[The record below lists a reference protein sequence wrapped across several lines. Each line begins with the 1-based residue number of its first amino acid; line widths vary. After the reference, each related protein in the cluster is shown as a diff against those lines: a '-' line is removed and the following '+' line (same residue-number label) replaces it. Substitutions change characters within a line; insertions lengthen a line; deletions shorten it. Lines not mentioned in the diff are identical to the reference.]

1 VASSFGQGGPTSA
14 GIPSDVPANQG
25 PLTGQPGIP
34 VAPIQP
40 VDPTPVADTPLTAQP
55 PTDTNDLIRG
65 TPPGTPSPESVG
77 APESTLTADASRLV
91 VPQTQQDTE
100 PENSWHI
107 LPADAFPGEGD
118 VVLGVSGGVMVR
130 IPISGIGDLLT
141 SPNTS
146 QLGSA
151 LSQLNAAIASAKED
165 FDKRF
170 AEARIV
176 SDVVNLAADQAL
188 GTRDI
193 LGSVTGGVPTLD
205 NFNAFF
211 GEIARGNLAGAA
223 QAANAKAIAGIE
235 ELKVT
240 YAGLNDAI
248 AGTHQIIAAAND
260 SGTAAAIDQERIARI
275 TADDALAVDT
285 QTLSATIGGNFSTVN
300 TVSAAYA
307 NINGILAG
315 TYGVTLDVNGYV
327 SGFQAINGGS
337 AGSVFN
343 IRADAF
349 NLVMPNFS
357 ATPVLRVMNVNG
369 TPTLAFDGQII
380 ADGTVLTGGIRNN
393 AVTNSAGASGAGD
406 SGPVTINVR
415 KGSRI
420 AVTGYYAGGDARS
433 IFAPQSAIVITVNGE
448 DHPFSIPFA
457 TINAFTVLDFSATPI
472 FELTATADATW
483 TARCRYTGGSG
494 STQPV
499 SVRIQE
505 FAR

>member
-1 VASSFGQGGPTSA
+1 MT
-14 GIPSDVPANQG
+14 
-25 PLTGQPGIP
+25 T
-34 VAPIQP
+34 
-40 VDPTPVADTPLTAQP
+40 
-55 PTDTNDLIRG
+55 
-65 TPPGTPSPESVG
+65 
-77 APESTLTADASRLV
+77 
-91 VPQTQQDTE
+91 
-100 PENSWHI
+100 NSWSL
-107 LPADAFPGEGD
+107 LPSVLVPEEGD
-118 VVLGVSGGVMVR
+118 VVLAVASDGTMIR
-130 IPISGIGDLLT
+130 IPVAGIGDLLT
-141 SPNTS
+141 SPNS
-146 QLGSA
+146 GKLGAA
-151 LSQLNAAIASAKED
+151 LELLEAAIRSAKED

-170 AEARIV
+170 AEARLV
-176 SDVVNLAADQAL
+176 SDSVNLSSGQAL
-188 GTRDI
+188 GTREI
-193 LGSVTGGVPTLD
+193 LGNSLGGVPSIDQFT
-205 NFNAFF
+205 AFF

-223 QAANAKAIAGIE
+223 QAANAKVIAGIE

-248 AGTHQIIAAAND
+248 AGTHQIIAAAASD
-260 SGTAAAIDQERIARI
+260 GTAAAIDEEKLARI
-275 TADDALAVDT
+275 TADDALAAVT

-307 NINGILAG
+307 NINGILAA

-406 SGPVTINVR
+406 SGPVSINVR

-433 IFAPQSAIVITVNGE
+433 IFAPQSSIVITVNGE
-448 DHPFSIPFA
+448 DHPFSIPFS
-457 TINAFTVLDFSATPI
+457 TINAFSVLDFSTTPI
-472 FELTATADATW
+472 FELNATADATW

>member
-1 VASSFGQGGPTSA
+1 MAENTWSLLPTVL
-14 GIPSDVPANQG
+14 IP
-25 PLTGQPGIP
+25 
-34 VAPIQP
+34 
-40 VDPTPVADTPLTAQP
+40 
-55 PTDTNDLIRG
+55 
-65 TPPGTPSPESVG
+65 E
-77 APESTLTADASRLV
+77 
-91 VPQTQQDTE
+91 
-100 PENSWHI
+100 
-107 LPADAFPGEGD
+107 EGD
-118 VVLGVSGGVMVR
+118 VVLAVATDGTMIR
-130 IPISGIGDLLT
+130 IPVAGIGDLLT
-141 SPNTS
+141 SPNS
-146 QLGSA
+146 GKLGTA
-151 LSQLNAAIASAKED
+151 LELLDAAIRSAKED

-170 AEARIV
+170 AEARLV
-176 SDVVNLAADQAL
+176 SDVVNLSSSQAL

-193 LGSVTGGVPTLD
+193 LGSTLGGTPTLD
-205 NFNAFF
+205 QFSAFF
-211 GEIARGNLAGAA
+211 GEIARGNLAGSAA
-223 QAANAKAIAGIE
+223 AANAKVIAGIE

-275 TADDALAVDT
+275 TADDAIAFDT

-307 NINGILAG
+307 NINGILAA

-327 SGFQAINGGS
+327 SGFQVLNGGS

-343 IRADAF
+343 IRADSF
-349 NLVMPNFS
+349 NMVMPNFS

-380 ADGTVLTGGIRNN
+380 ADGTVLTGGLKNN
-393 AVTNSAGASGAGD
+393 AVTNSAGATGAGD
-406 SGPVTINVR
+406 SGQVSINVR

-420 AVTGYYAGGDARS
+420 AVTGYYAGGDTRS
-433 IFAPQSAIVITVNGE
+433 IFAAASSIVLTVNGQ
-448 DHPFSIPFA
+448 DHSFNIPFA
-457 TINAFTVLDFSATPI
+457 AINGFAVLDFSTTPI
-472 FELTATADATW
+472 FELNSTADETW

-494 STQPV
+494 SSQPV